1 MLALRQKLKQRKAED
16 ADSKATDGGANSGLT
31 SADEI
36 QARFVK
42 TATPSALDN
51 EPSGS
56 NEDSVPSA
64 DTVAEASVAGDS
76 AAQDA
81 VQVTSDAST
90 AADTAVKSAF
100 PSSEQ
105 HNAGQHEVSNETS
118 NDDFSFN
125 EFDSDA
131 PYANEPSASAPFE
144 SEAHAPSFEEVQ
156 NEVVEPSIAQKG
168 KETSTVEHDA
178 PPWESQQH
186 SSAEYAEADNEPL
199 PHWESDMPVEGA
211 ALQNHDNTKLGH
223 SEEQTES
230 SDADFARDAFDF
242 DTPLATTYNGSLK
255 AYLND
260 GNKLTHAS
268 QIDSWSQLVEQM
280 PVAGLLKQLVLHASF
295 ARNGDT
301 VSLEID
307 HSQSHLLNDSTK
319 QQLIDAMHHGLGEN
333 VNVDIT
339 LGEPSTTPFALQQ
352 EIHAMRHAHAHSV
365 VNTDDT
371 IQALLSTFDASVL
384 TDTVK
389 AR

>member
-1 MLALRQKLKQRKAED
+1 MQ
-16 ADSKATDGGANSGLT
+16 
-31 SADEI
+31 
-36 QARFVK
+36 
-42 TATPSALDN
+42 
-51 EPSGS
+51 
-56 NEDSVPSA
+56 
-64 DTVAEASVAGDS
+64 
-76 AAQDA
+76 
-81 VQVTSDAST
+81 
-90 AADTAVKSAF
+90 
-100 PSSEQ
+100 
-105 HNAGQHEVSNETS
+105 
-118 NDDFSFN
+118 
-125 EFDSDA
+125 
-131 PYANEPSASAPFE
+131 
-144 SEAHAPSFEEVQ
+144 
-156 NEVVEPSIAQKG
+156 
-168 KETSTVEHDA
+168 
-178 PPWESQQH
+178 
-186 SSAEYAEADNEPL
+186 
-199 PHWESDMPVEGA
+199 
-211 ALQNHDNTKLGH
+211 GH
-223 SEEQTES
+223 GEEQTES
-230 SDADFARDAFDF
+230 SDTDFARDAFDF

-319 QQLIDAMHHGLGEN
+319 HQLIDAMHHGLGEN